1 MSVRWKLFRSVR
13 YSSATG
19 RVQVATLSVRDSAM
33 TVMFNAIGRYAVI
46 GVVKAEHSGQ
56 IADKNSMPES
66 PANDINRL

>member
-1 MSVRWKLFRSVR
+1 
-13 YSSATG
+13 
-19 RVQVATLSVRDSAM
+19 M